1 MLPLQTQPRYRY
13 LLTGR
18 DRLTLLVQ
26 TRGAQDIR
34 HAIVALH
41 ALWRTSMPLHHVT
54 PLLPST
60 ALEAQL
66 GVPVWL
72 KMESAQ
78 PSASFKLRGMGLA
91 AERAVAQGAT
101 RLVSSSGGNAG
112 YAVAWAGRSLRV
124 PVTVVVPTTT
134 GARMR
139 GLIEDAGAEV
149 RVSGDV
155 WDDAHNAAMA
165 LAAETGG
172 ALLHPFDHPDIWE
185 GHASLVREVAEAGLR
200 PGRVVVAVGGGGLLC
215 GVLEGMRAVGWAEV
229 PVLAVET
236 AGAASF
242 AAALSAGQPVTLPT
256 LNSLALTLGA
266 RQVCQGVVARAKQ
279 HDVQSVVVSDADA
292 VHACARFLDDHRV
305 LVEPSCGAAL
315 SVAYNQHP
323 SLTDA
328 DSPVLIVVC
337 GGAAVTRHQLNAW
350 LSDVGTVT
358 HGRNG

>member
-1 MLPLQTQPRYRY
+1 
-13 LLTGR
+13 
-18 DRLTLLVQ
+18 
-26 TRGAQDIR
+26 
-34 HAIVALH
+34 
-41 ALWRTSMPLHHVT
+41 MPLHHVT

-60 ALEAQL
+60 ALQASA

-101 RLVSSSGGNAG
+101 QLVSSSGGNAG
-112 YAVAWAGRSLRV
+112 YAVAWAGRSLGV

-134 GARMR
+134 GERMR
-139 GLIEDAGAEV
+139 GLIAAAGAAV

-155 WDDAHNAAMA
+155 WDDAHQAAMA

-185 GHASLVREVAEAGLR
+185 GHASLVHEVAAAGLR

-215 GVLEGMRAVGWAEV
+215 GVLQGMRAVGWDDV

-236 AGAASF
+236 DGAASF
-242 AAALSAGQPVTLPT
+242 AAALSAGQPTTLPRLT
-256 LNSLALTLGA
+256 SLALTLGA
-266 RQVCQGVVARAKQ
+266 RRVCDRVVALAKE

-292 VHACARFLDDHRV
+292 VHACDRFLDDHRV

-315 SVAYNQHP
+315 SVAYGRHP
-323 SLTDA
+323 ALATA
-328 DSPVLIVVC
+328 DGPILMVVC
-337 GGAAVTRHQLNAW
+337 GGAAVTRRQLASW
-350 LSDVGTVT
+350 LSDVGA
-358 HGRNG
+358 HASRG